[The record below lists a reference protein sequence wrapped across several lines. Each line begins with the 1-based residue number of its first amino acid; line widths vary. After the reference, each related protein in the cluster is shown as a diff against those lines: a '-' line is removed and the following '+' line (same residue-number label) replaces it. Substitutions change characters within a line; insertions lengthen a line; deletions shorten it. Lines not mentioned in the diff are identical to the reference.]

1 MYVLK
6 HNKAKGDIVARLG
19 YPLTLTEEVDNRAA
33 MGYDRAVI
41 LCTVGDSA
49 QDDTA
54 VHLWMLLCAIHSV
67 CYGLTE

>member
-1 MYVLK
+1 MFTWSTPWTWKDSKPLAKHLK
-6 HNKAKGDIVARLG
+6 VN
-19 YPLTLTEEVDNRAA
+19 NRAA
-33 MGYDRAVI
+33 MGYDSAVI